1 MAQQWIVGI
10 IVGAAGLY
18 AFWYWMPAGLRR
30 HLGRLD
36 RRLTQAPGCG
46 ACNSCDGCASTMH
59 SARKASQQPVDVPHE
74 AAAAGHDPIWMQ
86 RRS

>member
-18 AFWYWMPAGLRR
+18 ALWYWMPAGLRR

-46 ACNSCDGCASTMH
+46 ACNSCDGCGTTTQ
-59 SARKASQQPVDVPHE
+59 SAQKAPQHAVGDIPAAE
-74 AAAAGHDPIWMQ
+74 ARGHDPIWMQ
-86 RRS
+86 QRS